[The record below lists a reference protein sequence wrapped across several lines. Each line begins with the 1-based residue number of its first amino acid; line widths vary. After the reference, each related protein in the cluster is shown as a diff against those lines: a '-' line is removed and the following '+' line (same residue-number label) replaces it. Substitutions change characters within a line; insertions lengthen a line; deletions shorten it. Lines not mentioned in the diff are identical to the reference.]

1 MQLHMTDVE
10 VSTELET
17 GKRQQ
22 FFHLDG
28 KDVTFKADGAFVT
41 VGRFILGL
49 HEDAEGNTEAVTL
62 DLLDVDGEVLD
73 RLDEALEL
81 PAAAMSA
88 KGAEVV
94 KLRLQADIL
103 QNYVVPAK
111 QAIGEIGDLFGLA
124 DEAGDFIF
132 FDLDN
137 YDLLEVA
144 PG

>member
-28 KDVTFKADGAFVT
+28 KDVQFRADGVFVT
-41 VGRFILGL
+41 VGSFILGL
-49 HEDAEGNTEAVTL
+49 HQDADGQLERVTL
-62 DLLDVDGEVLD
+62 DLMDVDGEALD

-81 PAAAMSA
+81 PAAALSA

-94 KLRLQADIL
+94 KLQLQADVL
-103 QNYVVPAK
+103 QAYVVPA
-111 QAIGEIGDLFGLA
+111 QDEIGEIGDLFGLA
-124 DEAGDFIF
+124 DEAEDFVLF
-132 FDLDN
+132 ELNN

-144 PG
+144 PR